1 MGSYGWTSLV
11 VGVVAGYL
19 MSMWVRHVYAEL
31 TRRREDEPINV
42 WIVENGEWREAQAW
56 TEPPLSTSTLNSM
69 MGPTSSPT
77 S

>member
-1 MGSYGWTSLV
+1 MGSDGWTSLV

-56 TEPPLSTSTLNSM
+56 TEPPHSTSTPDPA
-69 MGPTSSPT
+69 MGPTPSPT
-77 S
+77 T